1 VVVALTIWGL
11 LVVQPVTGYVFNAS
25 GCRWAGTEP
34 PIGYEFQSVTAAYM
48 TATYNADSAWDATS
62 SPGYF
67 YEGASGQVSIYDNA
81 YGANGLHAWVGGGCD
96 ADDIWNTPL
105 GLYYNQS
112 YMDAF
117 SASKKK
123 AVAVHELGHVYGL
136 AHTEH
141 WDCHDQ
147 LWHGGI
153 MVNGAWA

>member
-1 VVVALTIWGL
+1 
-11 LVVQPVTGYVFNAS
+11 
-25 GCRWAGTEP
+25 
-34 PIGYEFQSVTAAYM
+34 M

-147 LWHGGI
+147 LWHGESWSTAPGHGI
-153 MVNGAWA
+153 TVHGRPQRSTTLQALTPAIEHRWRKEAT